1 MHSTTR
7 STTSARCL
15 TGCSSTPSSGRM
27 DNDEAIF
34 KRILGEPEL
43 QATLMDLHAS
53 RVYRRAREEA
63 S

>member
-1 MHSTTR
+1 
-7 STTSARCL
+7 
-15 TGCSSTPSSGRM
+15 M